1 MPVSTLG
8 FEVVRSATFYTGAQL
23 TQSPTTINVIQQ
35 DFGHD
40 IVTLISYRDDN
51 TPNVYRTGV
60 PVSVD
65 WGLLNRRVETFY
77 GYVHH
82 VEPITVPAGK
92 PEQRNVVKIV
102 CIGVTYP
109 MQETRRQI
117 YLNRTIPSVL
127 QEIFDNHK
135 FSSRVSQ
142 SDTVWDSLVQ
152 ADQSDWQFVCSL
164 AQRLGWSV
172 HARNTD

>member
-60 PVSVD
+60 PVGGD
-65 WGLLNRRVETFY
+65 WGLLNRGVETFY
-77 GYVHH
+77 GYVHPG
-82 VEPITVPAGK
+82 EPITVPAGK
-92 PEQRNVVKIV
+92 PGRRNGGKIGGM
-102 CIGVTYP
+102 GVAYP
-109 MQETRRQI
+109 TEET
-117 YLNRTIPSVL
+117 
-127 QEIFDNHK
+127 
-135 FSSRVSQ
+135 
-142 SDTVWDSLVQ
+142 
-152 ADQSDWQFVCSL
+152 
-164 AQRLGWSV
+164 
-172 HARNTD
+172 